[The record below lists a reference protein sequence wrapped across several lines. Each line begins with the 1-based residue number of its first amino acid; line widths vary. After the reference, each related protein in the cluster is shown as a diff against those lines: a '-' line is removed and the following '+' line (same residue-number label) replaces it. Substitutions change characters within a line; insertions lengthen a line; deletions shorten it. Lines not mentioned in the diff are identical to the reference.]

1 MDTTV
6 SNVTRTVVRHPA
18 HLIITGYSI
27 TASDPY
33 GDENRE
39 TIEIIGDA
47 DQIMNAL
54 IEWIAQRHRD
64 AQGGSKFAAQDLE
77 RLAGYM
83 GLTYPTTTTTTEA

>member
-6 SNVTRTVVRHPA
+6 TTVNRTVVRHPA

-27 TASDPY
+27 IASDPY

-39 TIEIIGDA
+39 TVEIIGDA
-47 DQIMNAL
+47 DQITNGL
-54 IEWIAQRHRD
+54 VDWIALRHRD

-77 RLAGYM
+77 RIAGAM
-83 GLTYPTTTTTTEA
+83 GLTYPTTTGEA